1 MAGATSAH
9 SAAVACPTWSNG
21 GFGNFVTHGSNV
33 SGCDLAGE
41 FGSFDFGGA
50 TAVGTNFSGFGFL
63 YSTLGGANFTDANL
77 SGANLSLSSLGGANL
92 TGADLIGANLNGV
105 HVSGADLTG
114 ANLAGALLTNAN
126 FTGAVFTN
134 ATLTNANLDGAN
146 FSGATLAGVVSGGL
160 TGTPKNLPPG
170 WSVQGGQLL
179 HNSSVPESNI
189 VITPWVSSTTPVVD
203 CPTWSITTGGIG
215 NFVTHGSNVSGCDL
229 AGEFGSFDFG
239 GATAVSTDFAGFNF
253 VYSTLGG
260 ANFTDAN
267 LSGTSLPSL
276 GGVILTGADLIGA
289 NLNGDN
295 ISGAD
300 LTDAN
305 LAGAL
310 LTNANFTGAVF
321 TNATLT
327 NANLDGANFS
337 GATLAGVVS
346 GGLTGTPKNL
356 PPGWSVQGGQL
367 LHNSSVPESNIVI
380 TPWVSSTT
388 PVVDCPTWNNG
399 GFGNFVT
406 HGSNVSGCDLAGGFG
421 QFDFGDATA
430 VGTNFAG
437 IFYGYS
443 TFAGANLTGAD
454 LIGASL
460 PSLAGANLTRA
471 DLIGANL
478 NTDNVSSADLT
489 GANLAGAL
497 LTNANFTGAVF
508 TNATLTNANLDGA
521 NFSGAT
527 LAGVVSGGLT
537 GTPKN
542 LPPGWSV
549 KGGVLSYTAPKPA
562 TVSVTFTSKSS
573 VLSAAAKRVL
583 LALSQKLISGASVT
597 VAGYAKGNVALARS
611 RAVTASRYLADK
623 IKIHVTL
630 KTVTSASVNKV
641 TVVTTK
647 Q

>member
-1 MAGATSAH
+1 MS
-9 SAAVACPTWSNG
+9 P
-21 GFGNFVTHGSNV
+21 
-33 SGCDLAGE
+33 
-41 FGSFDFGGA
+41 
-50 TAVGTNFSGFGFL
+50 
-63 YSTLGGANFTDANL
+63 
-77 SGANLSLSSLGGANL
+77 
-92 TGADLIGANLNGV
+92 
-105 HVSGADLTG
+105 
-114 ANLAGALLTNAN
+114 
-126 FTGAVFTN
+126 
-134 ATLTNANLDGAN
+134 
-146 FSGATLAGVVSGGL
+146 
-160 TGTPKNLPPG
+160 
-170 WSVQGGQLL
+170 
-179 HNSSVPESNI
+179 
-189 VITPWVSSTTPVVD
+189 
-203 CPTWSITTGGIG
+203 
-215 NFVTHGSNVSGCDL
+215 
-229 AGEFGSFDFG
+229 
-239 GATAVSTDFAGFNF
+239 
-253 VYSTLGG
+253 
-260 ANFTDAN
+260 
-267 LSGTSLPSL
+267 
-276 GGVILTGADLIGA
+276 
-289 NLNGDN
+289 
-295 ISGAD
+295 
-300 LTDAN
+300 
-305 LAGAL
+305 
-310 LTNANFTGAVF
+310 
-321 TNATLT
+321 
-327 NANLDGANFS
+327 
-337 GATLAGVVS
+337 
-346 GGLTGTPKNL
+346 
-356 PPGWSVQGGQL
+356 
-367 LHNSSVPESNIVI
+367 
-380 TPWVSSTT
+380 TT

-421 QFDFGDATA
+421 QFDFGDAIA

-597 VAGYAKGNVALARS
+597 VTGYAKGNVALARS

>member
-239 GATAVSTDFAGFNF
+239 GATAVGTNFSGFGF
-253 VYSTLGG
+253 LYSTLGG

-267 LSGTSLPSL
+267 LSGANLSLSSL
-276 GGVILTGADLIGA
+276 GGANLTGADLIGA
-289 NLNGDN
+289 NLNG
-295 ISGAD
+295 
-300 LTDAN
+300 
-305 LAGAL
+305 
-310 LTNANFTGAVF
+310 VH
-321 TNATLT
+321 
-327 NANLDGANFS
+327 
-337 GATLAGVVS
+337 VS
-346 GGLTGTPKNL
+346 G
-356 PPGWSVQGGQL
+356 
-367 LHNSSVPESNIVI
+367 
-380 TPWVSSTT
+380 
-388 PVVDCPTWNNG
+388 
-399 GFGNFVT
+399 
-406 HGSNVSGCDLAGGFG
+406 
-421 QFDFGDATA
+421 
-430 VGTNFAG
+430 
-437 IFYGYS
+437 
-443 TFAGANLTGAD
+443 
-454 LIGASL
+454 
-460 PSLAGANLTRA
+460 
-471 DLIGANL
+471 
-478 NTDNVSSADLT
+478 ADLT

-597 VAGYAKGNVALARS
+597 VTGYAKGNVALARS